1 MFRPCID
8 LHEGQVKQIVGGTL
22 GEAGLRTN
30 FVSARPAAWFA
41 ELYRRDGLTGGHVI
55 MLGPGNEAAARSALA
70 AYPGGLHIGGGIN
83 AGNARD
89 WLAAGASHV
98 IVTSW
103 VFREGRVD
111 WDRLGELSRLVGPE
125 RLVVDLSCRRRGDS
139 YYVVTDRW
147 QKFTESAVTAETLQ
161 QFSKYC
167 GEFLIHAV
175 DVEGLCQGID
185 RELVEKLGAW
195 APRPT
200 TYAGGAKSLADLEE
214 VTRLGRGRIDL
225 TIGSALDIFG
235 GTGVRYAEVVEF
247 NRGNSNLNS
256 KIQTSKSNSQ

>member
-8 LHEGQVKQIVGGTL
+8 LHEGKVKQIVGGTL
-22 GEAGLRTN
+22 GDAGLRTN
-30 FVSARPAAWFA
+30 FVSERPAEWYAD
-41 ELYRRDGLTGGHVI
+41 LYRHDALTGGHVI
-55 MLGPGNEAAARSALA
+55 MLGPGNEAAALAALA

-83 AGNARD
+83 AANAAD

-111 WDRLGELSRLVGPE
+111 WERLGELSRQIGPE
-125 RLVVDLSCRRRGDS
+125 RLVLDLSCRRRDDL
-139 YYVVTDRW
+139 YFVVTDRW
-147 QKFTESAVTAETLQ
+147 QKFTELTVNAGTLR
-161 QFSKYC
+161 QFSQYC

-195 APRPT
+195 TPLPT
-200 TYAGGAKSLADLEE
+200 TYAGGARSLADLET
-214 VTRLGRGRIDL
+214 VTDLGRGRIDL

-235 GTGVRYAEVVEF
+235 GTGVRYDDVVAF
-247 NRGNSNLNS
+247 NRKAG
-256 KIQTSKSNSQ
+256 TPCGC